1 MAHKSPLVDD
11 LLHLASAP
19 RSRSVVMAAAVSF
32 AVCHVVVLATA
43 PTAAVIAGNL
53 DAEIPRQL
61 IQFAAV
67 LCRFAAPFGIMIV
80 GMMLGR
86 TKAKPK
92 V

>member
-1 MAHKSPLVDD
+1 MAHKSPVVDD

-43 PTAAVIAGNL
+43 PAAIVSGDL

-61 IQFAAV
+61 VQFAAV
-67 LCRFAAPFGIMIV
+67 LCRFAVPFGILIV
-80 GMMLGR
+80 GMMHRR
-86 TKAKPK
+86 TKAKLK
-92 V
+92 L